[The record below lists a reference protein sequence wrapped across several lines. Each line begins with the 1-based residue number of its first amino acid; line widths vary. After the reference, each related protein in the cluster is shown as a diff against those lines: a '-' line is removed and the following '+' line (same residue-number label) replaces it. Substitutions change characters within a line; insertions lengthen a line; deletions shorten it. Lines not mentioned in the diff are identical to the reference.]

1 MDMTE
6 PKRTKVKAKDMLR
19 WQDVLIEHLNV
30 EVSRLQAEV
39 DALKAERT
47 RITGILAADEHGRQ
61 LIRTAQKLISWWVES
76 YPSPEKDL
84 THPLTPLRIAVE
96 NYNAACPQV
105 KPE

>member
-1 MDMTE
+1 MTE
-6 PKRTKVKAKDMLR
+6 PKRTKVKAKEVIQ
-19 WQDVLIEHLNV
+19 WQKLLIEHLSL
-30 EVSRLQAEV
+30 EVSQLQAEV
-39 DALKAERT
+39 GALKAERT

-96 NYNAACPQV
+96 SYNAACPQV